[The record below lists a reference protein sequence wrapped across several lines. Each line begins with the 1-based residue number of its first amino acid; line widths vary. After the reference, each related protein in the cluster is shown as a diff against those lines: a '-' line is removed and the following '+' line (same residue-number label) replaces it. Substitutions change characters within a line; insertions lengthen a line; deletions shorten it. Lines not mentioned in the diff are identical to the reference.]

1 MAMQLCF
8 TALLPVLTAAAF
20 VLAEKSAFFRRFP
33 YALRQVL
40 IGVVF
45 GGLVFAAAT
54 MAPTTRTSIQDMV
67 PLAAGLLFGAPAG
80 LVSGGLGA
88 LLFYWLIQPGYTHGA
103 AAISIVLAGV
113 IAAVV
118 RHFLLDDHRAGL
130 GYSLLVPGVVV
141 VLHMSMVFFTNAADA
156 DVFSVVQENT
166 LPLLAVCCGSMV
178 LTTLAAQVTE
188 HAGLPRRR
196 PLIPAREQR
205 SVNRTF
211 QFWLFVSVFSALVF
225 TVWFTWSMQTSATLG
240 AVEDLLVTNLR
251 DMQTTVSEA
260 AQAES
265 PEQQSAAIAN
275 AAHNRHIWEEGFF
288 IVCTADGIIVSD
300 RDGHTGESVTLLGY
314 DGGADFMEK
323 ATYRSTVYGTE
334 YYWAYA
340 TQGEYIVIALLPVSE
355 AMFSR
360 NVGVCLLAFVEILV
374 FAVLFSQITI
384 TVKKVVVENIQKV
397 NSSLA
402 KITGGDLDEKIDVRP
417 SQEFTALSSDI
428 NQTVDTLKH
437 YIDEAAARFDKELEV
452 ARQIQHSALPSV
464 FPPYPNRTEFS
475 IYASMDTAKEVGG
488 DFYDFYLLDGDRLAF
503 LIADVSGKGIPAAMF
518 MMTAKTLLKTS
529 AEGGLPVEQ
538 VFEHTN
544 DKLCQ
549 GNDAGMFV
557 TAWMGILELS
567 TGRLTYADAGHNPP
581 LLRRRD
587 GQFEYLR
594 IKPNFVL
601 AGMEGIPY
609 RRHEMQ
615 LDPGDTLYLYT
626 DGVTEA
632 HNCDKQL
639 YGEDRLLSCLEQNR
653 ELDVQALCH
662 AVKEDVDVFAGQQ
675 EQFDDIT
682 MLCLRLTPRQEAV
695 WSAVPTEE
703 SIAEASAFL
712 EERLAAFGVEG
723 KPASRMLVVL
733 DEIWCNIVRYSHAR
747 QAQLRL
753 TRLGDMA
760 MLSFSDDGIPYNPL
774 QAPVPD
780 VTLSAEEREVGG
792 LGIFMVRKLMSQVD
806 YQYKDNRNCLTLTL
820 RL

>member
-1 MAMQLCF
+1 MGLKLFF
-8 TALLPVLTAAAF
+8 TILLPILTASAL
-20 VLAEKSAFFRRFP
+20 VLAEKWVFFRQIP
-33 YALRQVL
+33 YALKQLL
-40 IGVVF
+40 IGAVF
-45 GGLVFAAAT
+45 AGLVFAAASI
-54 MAPTTRTSIQDMV
+54 APTDSTSVQDML

-88 LLFYWLIQPGYTHGA
+88 ALFYWLIPPGYAHTA
-103 AAISIVLAGV
+103 AAVSIALAGV
-113 IAAVV
+113 IAAMA
-118 RHFLLDDHRAGL
+118 RHFLLDEHRPGL

-156 DVFSVVQENT
+156 EVFSVVRENT
-166 LPLLAVCCGSMV
+166 LPLLGVCCGSMV
-178 LTTLAAQVTE
+178 LTSFAAQITE
-188 HAGLPRRR
+188 HTGLPRRQ
-196 PLIPAREQR
+196 PLVPAREQR

-211 QFWLFVSVFSALVF
+211 QFWLLVSVLSALVF
-225 TVWFTWSMQTSATLG
+225 TVWFTWSMQTSATLS
-240 AVEDLLVTNLR
+240 AVDDLLLTNLR
-251 DMQTTVSEA
+251 DMQTTVGEA
-260 AQAES
+260 GQAGS
-265 PEQQSAAIAN
+265 PEQQSEAIAN

-288 IVCTADGIIVSD
+288 IVCTQDGTIVSD

-314 DGGADFMEK
+314 DGGTDFLEK
-323 ATYRSTVYGTE
+323 NTYRSTVYGTE
-334 YYWAYA
+334 CYWAYA
-340 TQGEYIVIALLPVSE
+340 VQGEYIVIALLPVSE

-402 KITGGDLDEKIDVRP
+402 KITAGDLEEKVDVRP
-417 SQEFTALSSDI
+417 SQEFTALSADI
-428 NQTVDTLKH
+428 NQTVNTLKH
-437 YIDEAAARFDKELEV
+437 YIEEAAARLDKELEV

-464 FPPYPNRTEFS
+464 FPPYPNRPEFT
-475 IYASMDTAKEVGG
+475 IFASMDTAKEVGG

-529 AEGGLPVEQ
+529 AESGLPVEQ
-538 VFEHTN
+538 VFQRAN

-567 TGRLTYADAGHNPP
+567 TGQLTYADAGHNPP
-581 LLRRRD
+581 LLRRKD

-594 IKPNFVL
+594 VKPNFVL
-601 AGMEGIPY
+601 AGMEGIRY
-609 RRHEMQ
+609 RRHELQ
-615 LDPGDTLYLYT
+615 LEPGDTLYLYT

-632 HNCDKQL
+632 HNCGKQL
-639 YGEDRLLSCLEQNR
+639 YGEDRLLSCLERNHDK
-653 ELDVQALCH
+653 DVQSLCRR
-662 AVKEDVDVFAGQQ
+662 VKADVDAFAGEQ

-695 WSAVPTEE
+695 WSAAPTLE
-703 SIAEASAFL
+703 SMAEAAAFV
-712 EERLAAFGVEG
+712 EENLVKFGVEG
-723 KPASRMLVVL
+723 KAANRMMVAL
-733 DEIWCNIVRYSHAR
+733 DEIYCNITRYSHAQ

-753 TRLGDMA
+753 TRLGDLV
-760 MLSFSDDGIPYNPL
+760 MLSFCDDGIPYNPL
-774 QAPVPD
+774 QAPAPD
-780 VTLSAEEREVGG
+780 VTLSAEEREEGG
-792 LGIFMVRKLMSQVD
+792 LGIFMVRKLMSRVD
-806 YQYKDNRNCLTLTL
+806 YQYKDSRNCLTLTL

>member
-1 MAMQLCF
+1 MALKLIF
-8 TALLPVLTAAAF
+8 TVLLPVLMASAL
-20 VLAEKSAFFRRFP
+20 VLAEKWVFFRRLP
-33 YALRQVL
+33 HALKQLL
-40 IGVVF
+40 IGAAF
-45 GGLVFAAAT
+45 GGVVFAAAT
-54 MAPTTRTSIQDMV
+54 MAPTTRTSVQDML

-80 LVSGGLGA
+80 LISGGLGA
-88 LLFYWLIQPGYTHGA
+88 ALFYWLIPPGYAHGA
-103 AAISIVLAGV
+103 AAVSIVLAGV

-118 RHFLLDDHRAGL
+118 RHFLLDDHRTGL
-130 GYSLLVPGVVV
+130 GSSLLVPGVVV

-178 LTTLAAQVTE
+178 LTTFAAQVTE
-188 HAGLPRRR
+188 HSGLFRHR
-196 PLIPAREQR
+196 PLVPARAQR

-211 QFWLFVSVFSALVF
+211 QFWLLVSVLSALVF

-240 AVEDLLVTNLR
+240 AVDDLLLTNLR
-251 DMQTTVSEA
+251 DMQTTVREA
-260 AQAES
+260 GQAES
-265 PEQQSAAIAN
+265 LEQQSEAIAN

-288 IVCTADGIIVSD
+288 IVCTQDGTIVSD
-300 RDGHTGESVTLLGY
+300 RDGHPGESVTLLGY
-314 DGGADFMEK
+314 DGGAYFLEK
-323 ATYRSTVYGTE
+323 TTYCSTVYGTE

-340 TQGEYIVIALLPVSE
+340 VQDEDIVIALLPVSE

-402 KITGGDLDEKIDVRP
+402 KITDGDLDEKVDVRP
-417 SQEFTALSSDI
+417 SREFTELSADI
-428 NQTVDTLKH
+428 NQTVNTLKH
-437 YIDEAAARFDKELEV
+437 YIEEAAARLDKELEV

-464 FPPYPNRTEFS
+464 FPPYPNRPEFT
-475 IYASMDTAKEVGG
+475 IFASMDTAKEVGG

-529 AEGGLPVEQ
+529 AESGLPVEQ
-538 VFEHTN
+538 VFQRAN

-557 TAWMGILELS
+557 TAWMGILQLS
-567 TGRLTYADAGHNPP
+567 TGHLTFADAGHNPP

-601 AGMEGIPY
+601 AGMEGIRY
-609 RRHEMQ
+609 RRRELQ
-615 LDPGDTLYLYT
+615 LEPGDTLYLYT

-639 YGEDRLLSCLEQNR
+639 YGEDRLLSCLERNHDQ
-653 ELDVQALCH
+653 DVQSLCRS
-662 AVKEDVDVFAGQQ
+662 VKADVDDFAGQQ

-695 WSAVPTEE
+695 WSAAPTQESMAQAAAFVEE
-703 SIAEASAFL
+703 N
-712 EERLAAFGVEG
+712 LAKFGVEG
-723 KPASRMLVVL
+723 KAANRMMVAL
-733 DEIWCNIVRYSHAR
+733 DEIWCNIIRYSHAR

-753 TRLGDMA
+753 TRLGDSVI
-760 MLSFSDDGIPYNPL
+760 LSFCDDGIPYNPL
-774 QAPVPD
+774 QAPAPD
-780 VTLSAEEREVGG
+780 VTLPAEEREEGG
-792 LGIFMVRKLMSQVD
+792 LGIFMVRKLMSRVD
-806 YQYKDNRNCLTLTL
+806 YQYKDSRNCLTLTL